1 MYPETLR
8 GGRLGGPVAFFDHDY
23 SAVVIMSPLNNFMA
37 ANMETELDVLNF
49 GLMGSIEVRNPFPFL
64 NSFHFRSSGKKIKK
78 FDNSSA

>member
-37 ANMETELDVLNF
+37 ANMETELDALNF

-64 NSFHFRSSGKKIKK
+64 K
-78 FDNSSA
+78 FISNISYWMKWTLEV